1 MTVEELECTALLRID
16 GDIDLA
22 TVEELS
28 AGVRQV
34 DLDRIALLVIDLQD
48 VEFLDL
54 SGVNAL
60 LRARDECESRGVK
73 LAVIGPRGPAGRVLG
88 YIGAD
93 EELDI
98 IDSGGDS
105 GR

>member
-1 MTVEELECTALLRID
+1 MTVEELEWTALLRFD
-16 GDIDLA
+16 EDIDLA

-34 DLDRIALLVIDLQD
+34 DLDRITLLVIDLQD

-54 SGVNAL
+54 SGVDAI

-73 LAVIGPRGPAGRVLG
+73 LAVIAPRGPGGRVLRLS
-88 YIGAD
+88 GAD
-93 EELDI
+93 QELDI
-98 IDSGGDS
+98 VDSGGDP